1 MRSLAF
7 VACLAAA
14 ASATFPAFAGSSAA
28 DGTDWV
34 VTADAG
40 ESFTNSAAIGDYAR
54 LVKRGAGEV
63 VLTAATTA
71 FTGATVV
78 EEGTL
83 AITSLK
89 ALGSG
94 TPVTVENGA
103 TFWIRTPHAG
113 GQGDPLFTGHDMT
126 ISGKGVDNKG
136 ALRYT
141 QTSGGA
147 CADNMFSK
155 ITLADDATIEVAS
168 RWGMFNNTYPLD
180 LAGHTLTRVGG
191 SLWMIFNHVKSTGGP
206 GTIVST
212 AGTMTFQNDLIIDEN
227 VTVVVTNGA
236 STLGLW
242 GTYATSKV
250 KGQIKVYTGRT
261 IQAQSSADATRNH
274 LGPVHAAGEPA
285 KTVELS
291 TTYSNGNRSLAIDG
305 PLTCD
310 NEVILSK
317 TGHGTL
323 WLNGDVNLPGSANY
337 MRASGGQIFLTNNSS
352 RVCRFVAQDN
362 VTITQSR
369 GSFLMRMMRISQSAG
384 AQFRQTGGIMAVPSY
399 DGGRI
404 GEFSGTRGY
413 YTLEGGEFHA
423 SNTLYL
429 AERVGSYGAFRQTG
443 GLFEMRNSGGS
454 AALRAGFGGSGLFVQ
469 TGGTNDTLG
478 LSTSQNGGFLM
489 GTNGLS
495 EATVS
500 GTGTL
505 FRTTLI
511 MFGEKNSAS
520 TNVFNM
526 KDGAVVKANR
536 CRKQQTSG
544 PATRV
549 YVNADGAT
557 LMPTFAWGWTAAGGD
572 VYARS
577 PDHFVVWKKGLV
589 FDTSENSANSGTG
602 STEIPFWFESPTGKG
617 VESVALPTESGFVA
631 SNYMGIARVVF
642 EDATGWGAS
651 AYAEYDFAAKKVTKI
666 VVTSR
671 GCNYSD
677 DAKAYLESPARGAR
691 YECALTLSSNE
702 GMCGE
707 FVKRGAPELRLY
719 ATNTITGGIAVESG
733 ALVTY
738 TGGVIPSNTPVR
750 VESGATLN
758 LYNKGNITVSTFTG
772 AGQVINGAVT
782 VTNAVCASCAEL
794 FAGKHATFAGNLTFA
809 PGATFTITDPENL
822 ETYVRSGSKIAFT
835 ASAVN
840 GTPEVA
846 FEGEPPQGVKWSL
859 FKKDATTYNFG
870 AIVGTMLLIK

>member
-1 MRSLAF
+1 MMASLA
-7 VACLAAA
+7 AW
-14 ASATFPAFAGSSAA
+14 AGSAVV
-28 DGTDWV
+28 DGTDFV

-40 ESFTNSAAIGDYAR
+40 ESFTNSAAIGNYAR

-71 FTGATVV
+71 FKGATVI

-136 ALRYT
+136 AIRYT

-191 SLWMIFNHVKSTGGP
+191 SLWMIFNHIKSTGGP

-250 KGQIKVYTGRT
+250 KGQIKVYTGRS

-413 YTLEGGEFHA
+413 YTLEGGEFHV
-423 SNTLYL
+423 SNTPYL
-429 AERVGSYGAFRQTG
+429 AERAGSYGVFRQTG
-443 GLFEMRNSGGS
+443 GLFEMRGASSSYFSVGS
-454 AALRAGFGGSGLFVQ
+454 YGQGLFIM
-469 TGGTNDTLG
+469 TGGTNDVLTT
-478 LSTSQNGGFLM
+478 STSQAGGFYM
-489 GTNGLS
+489 GTNGQNV
-495 EATVS
+495 ATIS
-500 GTGTL
+500 GAGTL
-505 FRTTLI
+505 LRTSLLQ
-511 MFGEKNSAS
+511 MGNGDRGVC
-520 TNVFNM
+520 TNILNIN
-526 KDGAVVKANR
+526 DGAVVKANR
-536 CRKQQTSG
+536 FRKLGVGEGTH
-544 PATRV
+544 A
-549 YVNADGAT
+549 YVNVDGGT
-557 LMPTFAWGWTAAGGD
+557 LMPTFAWGWGAVDATSASF
-572 VYARS
+572 YPRS
-577 PDHFVVWKKGLV
+577 PDHIVVWKKGLV
-589 FDTSENSANSGTG
+589 VDTSENASNSG
-602 STEIPFWFESPTGKG
+602 
-617 VESVALPTESGFVA
+617 
-631 SNYMGIARVVF
+631 
-642 EDATGWGAS
+642 
-651 AYAEYDFAAKKVTKI
+651 
-666 VVTSR
+666 
-671 GCNYSD
+671 
-677 DAKAYLESPARGAR
+677 
-691 YECALTLSSNE
+691 
-702 GMCGE
+702 
-707 FVKRGAPELRLY
+707 
-719 ATNTITGGIAVESG
+719 
-733 ALVTY
+733 
-738 TGGVIPSNTPVR
+738 
-750 VESGATLN
+750 
-758 LYNKGNITVSTFTG
+758 
-772 AGQVINGAVT
+772 AG
-782 VTNAVCASCAEL
+782 
-794 FAGKHATFAGNLTFA
+794 
-809 PGATFTITDPENL
+809 
-822 ETYVRSGSKIAFT
+822 
-835 ASAVN
+835 
-840 GTPEVA
+840 
-846 FEGEPPQGVKWSL
+846 
-859 FKKDATTYNFG
+859 
-870 AIVGTMLLIK
+870 

>member
-136 ALRYT
+136 AIRYT

-155 ITLADDATIEVAS
+155 LTLADDATIEVAS

-250 KGQIKVYTGRT
+250 KGLVKVYTGRS
-261 IQAQSSADATRNH
+261 IAAQSSADATRNH

-285 KTVELS
+285 KIVTLA
-291 TTYSNGNRSLAIDG
+291 TTYSNSHRSMSIDG

-310 NEVILSK
+310 NEVRIFK
-317 TGHGTL
+317 TGTGPL
-323 WLNGDVNLPGSANY
+323 WLNGPVEMPGSTNY
-337 MRASGGQIFLTNNSS
+337 FKIEGGQLYLTNDVS
-352 RVCRFVAQDN
+352 RNCRFVAQGN
-362 VTITQSR
+362 STITQSR
-369 GSFLMRMMRISQSAG
+369 GSFLMRMMRISQGSG
-384 AQFRQTGGIMAVPSY
+384 VQYHQTGGIMAVPSY

-511 MFGEKNSAS
+511 MFGEKDSAS
-520 TNVFNM
+520 TNIFNM

-577 PDHFVVWKKGLV
+577 PDHFGVWKKGRV

-617 VESVALPTESGFVA
+617 VESVALPTA
-631 SNYMGIARVVF
+631 SSFNATNYLGIARVVF

-651 AYAEYDFAAKKVTKI
+651 AYAEYDFSTKKVTKI

-671 GCNYSD
+671 GCDYSD
-677 DAKAYLESPARGAR
+677 GTKAYLESPDRATR
-691 YECALTLSSNE
+691 YECALMLSSNA
-702 GMCGE
+702 GQCGE

-758 LYNKGNITVSTFTG
+758 LYNKGNITASTFTG

-782 VTNAVCASCAEL
+782 VTNAVRATCAEL
-794 FAGKHATFAGNLTFA
+794 FANKHATFAGNLTFA

-822 ETYVRSGSKIAFT
+822 AAYAHSASATAFT
-835 ASAVN
+835 AASVN
-840 GTPEVA
+840 GTPKLA
-846 FEGEPPQGVKWSL
+846 FEGDAPQGVKWSL
-859 FKKDATTYNFG
+859 FKKNATSYNFG
-870 AIVGTMLLIK
+870 PVIGTMLLLK